1 MKKLFLKIKNRC
13 INEIYEITSKHP
25 KAFKRI
31 VTLGVS
37 TSLFVNETMPVAMA
51 DATSKISN
59 AIKQMVSIVSTVIM
73 GIGIIMAIIAIF
85 NWVSAM
91 HEEDSARQS
100 KSITRVIIAAILI
113 IIKPITVMIV
123 RAVDAN
129 QADKYMSDW
138 DS

>member
-13 INEIYEITSKHP
+13 INEIYEITAKHP
-25 KAFKRI
+25 KTFKKI

-37 TSLFVNETMPVAMA
+37 ASLFVNQTMPVATA

-123 RAVDAN
+123 KAVDAN
-129 QADKYMSDW
+129 QAEKYMSDW

>member
-85 NWVSAM
+85 NWASAM
-91 HEEDSARQS
+91 HEEDSVRQS